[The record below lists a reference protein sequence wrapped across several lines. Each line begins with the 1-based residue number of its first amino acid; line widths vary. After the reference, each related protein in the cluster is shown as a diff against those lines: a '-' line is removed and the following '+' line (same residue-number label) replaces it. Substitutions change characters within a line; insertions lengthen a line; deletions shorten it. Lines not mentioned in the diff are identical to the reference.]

1 MAAPCYIAWNAAA
14 GALTSSS
21 AAPPAPALVATGTAA
36 RTMLQIKPGTPKIRL
51 IEVGYSFDVVPTALV
66 KVAVVETGTV
76 NATMATGF
84 NAVDVAA
91 YNDVTGAASQISRG
105 TTASGFGIPSAEGTV
120 TASRLLAYRN
130 EWGQSYE
137 KQFPLSREF
146 EINGGNVLRIVMTT
160 ATTINCSVYCIWE
173 E

>member
-21 AAPPAPALVATGTAA
+21 AAPPAPTLVATGTSA
-36 RTMLQIKPGTPKIRL
+36 RTMLQIKPGTPKIRI
-51 IEVGYSFDVVPTALV
+51 IEWGYSFDVVPTAIV
-66 KVAVVETGTV
+66 KVALIETGTV

-84 NAVDVAA
+84 NAADVIA
-91 YNDVTGAASQISRG
+91 YNDVTGAASQVSKA
-105 TTASGFGIPSAEGTV
+105 TTASGFGIPTAEGSV

-130 EWGQSYE
+130 EWSQSFSQ
-137 KQFPLSREF
+137 QFPLGREP
-146 EINGGNVLRIVMTT
+146 EINGANFGRIVMTT
-160 ATTINCSVYCIWE
+160 ATTINASVYLVWE